1 MPQGLQVFDDL
12 GRILVDVGDWL
23 GRLLGTVS
31 VAINTSGSVT
41 NVLLQ
46 SGTPFF
52 VWIPETQENAS
63 GTVTIPSVV
72 FSGTTMSWSS
82 VPVSG
87 TLIYG
92 VR

>member
-1 MPQGLQVFDDL
+1 MPQGLQVWDDQ
-12 GRILVDVGDWL
+12 GRLLVDLGDWL
-23 GRLLGTVS
+23 GRLAGS
-31 VAINTSGSVT
+31 AAVAANTAGST
-41 NVLLQ
+41 TSVLLQ

-52 VWIPETQENAS
+52 VWIPSTEEGVIGST
-63 GTVTIPSVV
+63 TMPSVT
-72 FSGTTMSWSS
+72 FSGSTMSWSS

>member
-1 MPQGLQVFDDL
+1 MPQGLQVFDDQ
-12 GRILVDVGDWL
+12 GRILVDLGDWL
-23 GRLLGTVS
+23 GRLAGSAAVT
-31 VAINTSGSVT
+31 ANTAGSTT

-52 VWIPETQENAS
+52 VWIPTTEEA
-63 GTVTIPSVV
+63 VTGATTMPNVT
-72 FSGTTMSWSS
+72 FSGSTMSWSPS
-82 VPVSG
+82 YASG

>member
-1 MPQGLQVFDDL
+1 MPQGLQVWDDQ
-12 GRILVDVGDWL
+12 GRLLVDLGDWL
-23 GRLLGTVS
+23 GRLAGSAAVT
-31 VAINTSGSVT
+31 ANTAGSIT
-41 NVLLQ
+41 NALLQ

-52 VWIPETQENAS
+52 VWIPATEEA
-63 GTVTIPSVV
+63 VTGATTMPSVT
-72 FSGTTMSWSS
+72 FSGSTMSWSS

>member
-1 MPQGLQVFDDL
+1 MPQGLQVWDDQ
-12 GRILVDVGDWL
+12 GRLLVDLGDWL
-23 GRLLGTVS
+23 GRLAGS
-31 VAINTSGSVT
+31 AAVAANTAGSTT
-41 NVLLQ
+41 NILLQ

-52 VWIPETQENAS
+52 VWIPSTEEA
-63 GTVTIPSVV
+63 VTGPTTMPSVT
-72 FSGTTMSWSS
+72 FSGSTMSWSS

>member
-1 MPQGLQVFDDL
+1 MPQGLQVWDDQ
-12 GRILVDVGDWL
+12 GRLLVDLGDWL
-23 GRLLGTVS
+23 GRLAGS
-31 VAINTSGSVT
+31 SAVAANTAGSTT

-52 VWIPETQENAS
+52 VWVPSTEEA
-63 GTVTIPSVV
+63 VTGATTMPSVT
-72 FSGTTMSWSS
+72 FSGSTMSWSS

>member
-1 MPQGLQVFDDL
+1 MPQGLQVWDDQ
-12 GRILVDVGDWL
+12 GRLLVDLGDWL
-23 GRLLGTVS
+23 GRLAGSAAVT
-31 VAINTSGSVT
+31 INTAGSIT

-52 VWIPETQENAS
+52 VWIPATEEA
-63 GTVTIPSVV
+63 VTGATTMPSVT
-72 FSGTTMSWSS
+72 FSGSTMSWSS

>member
-1 MPQGLQVFDDL
+1 MPQGLQVWDDQ
-12 GRILVDVGDWL
+12 GRLLVDLGDWL
-23 GRLLGTVS
+23 GRL
-31 VAINTSGSVT
+31 AGSAAVTASTAGSIT

-52 VWIPETQENAS
+52 VWVPATEEA
-63 GTVTIPSVV
+63 VTGATTMPSVT
-72 FSGTTMSWSS
+72 FSGSTMSWSS

>member
-1 MPQGLQVFDDL
+1 MPQGLQIWDDQ
-12 GRILVDVGDWL
+12 GRLLVDLGDWL
-23 GRLLGTVS
+23 GRLAGSAAVT
-31 VAINTSGSVT
+31 INTAGSTT
-41 NVLLQ
+41 NSLLQ

-52 VWIPETQENAS
+52 VWVPSTEEA
-63 GTVTIPSVV
+63 VTGPTTMPSVT
-72 FSGTTMSWSS
+72 FSGSTMSWSS

>member
-1 MPQGLQVFDDL
+1 MPQGLQVWDDQ
-12 GRILVDVGDWL
+12 GRLLVDLGDWL
-23 GRLLGTVS
+23 GRLAGSAAVT
-31 VAINTSGSVT
+31 INTAGSIT

-52 VWIPETQENAS
+52 VWIPATEEA
-63 GTVTIPSVV
+63 VTGATKMPSVT
-72 FSGTTMSWSS
+72 FSGSTMSWSS

>member
-1 MPQGLQVFDDL
+1 MPQGLQVFDDQ
-12 GRILVDVGDWL
+12 GRILVDLGDWL
-23 GRLLGTVS
+23 GRLAGSTAVTAS
-31 VAINTSGSVT
+31 AAGSVK

-52 VWIPETQENAS
+52 IWIPATEEA
-63 GTVTIPSVV
+63 VTGATLMPRVT
-72 FSGTTMSWSS
+72 FSGSTMSWTS

>member
-1 MPQGLQVFDDL
+1 MPQGLQVWDDQ
-12 GRILVDVGDWL
+12 GRLLVDLGDWL
-23 GRLLGTVS
+23 GRLARSTPVTL
-31 VAINTSGSVT
+31 NTAGSIT

-52 VWIPETQENAS
+52 VWVPSTEEA
-63 GTVTIPSVV
+63 VTGATTMPSVT
-72 FSGTTMSWSS
+72 FSGSTMSWSS

>member
-1 MPQGLQVFDDL
+1 MPQGLQVWDDQ
-12 GRILVDVGDWL
+12 GRLLVDLGDWL
-23 GRLLGTVS
+23 GRLAGSTPVTL
-31 VAINTSGSVT
+31 NTAGSIT

-52 VWIPETQENAS
+52 VWVPSTEEA
-63 GTVTIPSVV
+63 VTGATTMPSVT
-72 FSGTTMSWSS
+72 FSGSTMSWSS

>member
-1 MPQGLQVFDDL
+1 MPQGLQVWDYQGRLLVDL
-12 GRILVDVGDWL
+12 GYWL
-23 GRLLGTVS
+23 GRLAGSTPFTL
-31 VAINTSGSVT
+31 NTAGSIT

-52 VWIPETQENAS
+52 VWVPSTEEA
-63 GTVTIPSVV
+63 VTGATTMQSVT
-72 FSGTTMSWSS
+72 FSGSTMSWSS

>member
-1 MPQGLQVFDDL
+1 MPQGLQVWDDQ
-12 GRILVDVGDWL
+12 GRLLVDLGDWL
-23 GRLLGTVS
+23 GRLAGSTTVT
-31 VAINTSGSVT
+31 INTAGSTT
-41 NVLLQ
+41 NSLLQ

-52 VWIPETQENAS
+52 VWVPSTEEA
-63 GTVTIPSVV
+63 VTGATTMPSVT
-72 FSGTTMSWSS
+72 FSGSTMSWSS

>member
-1 MPQGLQVFDDL
+1 MPQGLQVWDDQ
-12 GRILVDVGDWL
+12 GRLLVDLGDWL
-23 GRLLGTVS
+23 GRLAGSAAVT
-31 VAINTSGSVT
+31 INTAGSIT

-52 VWIPETQENAS
+52 VWVPATEEA
-63 GTVTIPSVV
+63 VTGATTMPSVT
-72 FSGTTMSWSS
+72 FSGSTMSWSS